1 MVIQSIRTL
10 KVLKLSALIDDPS
23 EDPLSGLYDEL
34 EKISATGRSIIETLS
49 INVTVHT
56 DADCKRGDEWG
67 LLDKVLT
74 KQDRWL
80 GLKEVSLK
88 IEVYEHDRLEDDDL
102 VDALNKLPDT
112 QFKNLSTS
120 ETINFIFEVTEELV

>member
-1 MVIQSIRTL
+1 MVIRSIRTL
-10 KVLKLSALIDDPS
+10 KALKLGAFIDDPS
-23 EDPLSGLYDEL
+23 EDPLSGLCNEL

-49 INVTVHT
+49 INVFVET
-56 DADCKRGDEWG
+56 DCKRGDEWG

-74 KQDRWL
+74 KRDGWL

-88 IEVYEHDRLEDDDL
+88 IEVYDYGRGDDDDL

-112 QFKNLSTS
+112 QLINLSTGG
-120 ETINFIFEVTEELV
+120 TINFIFEVTEELA

>member
-1 MVIQSIRTL
+1 MVFPSIRTL
-10 KVLKLSALIDDPS
+10 KVLKLGSFIDDPS
-23 EDPLSGLYDEL
+23 EDPLSGLCDEL
-34 EKISATGRSIIETLS
+34 KKISATGRSIIEILS
-49 INVTVHT
+49 IDVAVQT

-74 KQDRWL
+74 KQDGWP

-88 IEVYEHDRLEDDDL
+88 IEVYDYGRLEDDDL

-112 QFKNLSTS
+112 QFKKLSTS
-120 ETINFIFEVTEELV
+120 ETINFIFEVTKEVI

>member
-1 MVIQSIRTL
+1 MVFPSIRTL
-10 KVLKLSALIDDPS
+10 KVLKLAALIDHSS
-23 EDPLSGLYDEL
+23 EDPLSGLCDEL

-49 INVTVHT
+49 INVAVQT

-74 KQDRWL
+74 KQDGWL

-88 IEVYEHDRLEDDDL
+88 IEVYDYGRLEDDDL

-120 ETINFIFEVTEELV
+120 ETINFIFEVRGEVI

>member
-1 MVIQSIRTL
+1 MVIRSIRTL
-10 KVLKLSALIDDPS
+10 KALKLGAFIDDPS
-23 EDPLSGLYDEL
+23 EDPLSGLCNEL

-49 INVTVHT
+49 INVFVET
-56 DADCKRGDEWG
+56 DCKRGDEWG

-74 KQDRWL
+74 KQDGWL

-88 IEVYEHDRLEDDDL
+88 IEVYDYGRGDDDDL

-112 QFKNLSTS
+112 QLINLSTG
-120 ETINFIFEVTEELV
+120 ETINFIFEVTEELA

>member
-1 MVIQSIRTL
+1 MVIRSIRTL
-10 KVLKLSALIDDPS
+10 KALKLSAMIDDSS
-23 EDPLSGLYDEL
+23 EDPLSGLCDEL

-49 INVTVHT
+49 IKVAVQT

-74 KQDRWL
+74 KEDAWL
-80 GLKEVSLK
+80 GLREVSLK
-88 IEVYEHDRLEDDDL
+88 IEVYDYGRDDEDDL

-112 QFKNLSTS
+112 QFKKLSTS
-120 ETINFIFEVTEELV
+120 ETINFKFEVTEELI

>member
-1 MVIQSIRTL
+1 MVFPSIRTL
-10 KVLKLSALIDDPS
+10 KVLKLAAFIDDS
-23 EDPLSGLYDEL
+23 SKDPLSGLCDEL

-49 INVTVHT
+49 INVAVQT

-74 KQDRWL
+74 KQDGWL

-88 IEVYEHDRLEDDDL
+88 IEVYEYGRLEDDDL

-120 ETINFIFEVTEELV
+120 ETINFIFEVREEVI